1 MCVEQTGVLVIAH
14 GSKNKK
20 WVEYIDQA
28 VASIHIH
35 LPITVG
41 FLEMVE
47 GRSIEEGVRRLEKQC
62 VKRIIV
68 VPLFVSSGS
77 THLEEIQYA
86 LGVKATSRIKTDLQ
100 RIHSRAE
107 IVWSAAMDDH
117 PYIKD
122 ILRQRVQALS
132 TEPSNE
138 ALLLVG
144 HGSKVLGF
152 QHIWE
157 HSLQN
162 LTQSLKR
169 QFQFNK
175 AQYATLLPDNVTE
188 RARLLSHSNKL
199 IVLPVFLSEGYFTT
213 KVIPTRLA
221 GLTYEYSGETYLP
234 HPLVSKWIEEQ
245 ILTVWRGSY
254 EYVG

>member
-1 MCVEQTGVLVIAH
+1 MEHAGILVIAH
-14 GSKNKK
+14 GSKNKQ

-47 GRSIEEGVRRLEKQC
+47 GRSIEEGIRRLERQQVKQ
-62 VKRIIV
+62 IIV

-86 LGVKATSRIKTDLQ
+86 LGLKSYSRIKTDLK
-100 RIHSRAE
+100 RIHPRAE
-107 IVWSAAMDDH
+107 IVWSTAMDDQQ
-117 PYIKD
+117 YMKD
-122 ILRQRVQALS
+122 ILRQRVQDLL
-132 TEPSNE
+132 TDPSNE

-144 HGSKVLGF
+144 HGSKVAGF

-157 HSLQN
+157 HTLQN
-162 LTQSLKR
+162 LTQSLKD
-169 QFQFNK
+169 QCQINE
-175 AQYATLLPDNVTE
+175 AHYATLLPDNVTE
-188 RARLLSHSNKL
+188 RARLLSYRKKL

-213 KVIPTRLA
+213 KVIPTKLT
-221 GLTYEYSGETYLP
+221 GLTYKYSGETYLP
-234 HPLVSKWIEEQ
+234 HPLVSQWIEEK
-245 ILTVWRGSY
+245 ILTVWRALY
-254 EYVG
+254 EHVG

>member
-1 MCVEQTGVLVIAH
+1 MCVEHTGILVIAH

-20 WVEYIDQA
+20 WVKYIDQT

-35 LPITVG
+35 HPITVG

-47 GRSIEEGVRRLEKQC
+47 KRSIEEGVRRLEKQQ

-86 LGVKATSRIKTDLQ
+86 LGLISTCRIKTDLK
-100 RIHSRAE
+100 RIHPRAE
-107 IVWSAAMDDH
+107 IVWSTAMNDH
-117 PYIKD
+117 QNMKD
-122 ILRQRVQALS
+122 ILRQRVQDL
-132 TEPSNE
+132 TTDPLNE

-144 HGSKVLGF
+144 HGSKIAGF
-152 QHIWE
+152 QHMWE
-157 HSLQN
+157 HTLQS
-162 LTQSLKR
+162 LTQSLKG
-169 QFQFNK
+169 QCQISE

-188 RARLLSHSNKL
+188 RARILSYRKKL

-213 KVIPTRLA
+213 KVIPSKLT
-221 GLTYEYSGETYLP
+221 GLTYKYSGETYLP
-234 HPLVSKWIEEQ
+234 HPLVSQWIEEQ
-245 ILTVWRGSY
+245 ILTVWRGLY